1 MKIKL
6 SSVLV
11 EDQAKAF
18 EFHTSVLGFE
28 KNEDISLGAFRRLT
42 VVSPEDHKGIIRR
55 RRPCRRRSLS
65 REFQRRCL

>member
-6 SSVLV
+6 SSEFV

-28 KNEDISLGAFRRLT
+28 KNEDISLGAFRRPT
-42 VVSPEDHKGIIRR
+42 VVSPEEHKG
-55 RRPCRRRSLS
+55 
-65 REFQRRCL
+65 

>member
-6 SSVLV
+6 SSEFV

-28 KNEDISLGAFRRLT
+28 KNEDISLGAFRRPT
-42 VVSPEDHKGIIRR
+42 VVSPEERKG
-55 RRPCRRRSLS
+55 
-65 REFQRRCL
+65 